1 MYLLAVKACAKG
13 GQWER
18 ALSLMVER
26 RALDVREAKEANEK
40 NGTLEAFFAQQYR
53 TVSSKLFSLFSE
65 RSKRRPEGCTLGER
79 LEEQASIGGG
89 GEMCHTLCCAF
100 FVAAATGTKTA
111 YLPRAVK
118 AASRLRTCIHTAV
131 GFVE

>member
-40 NGTLEAFFAQQYR
+40 NGT
-53 TVSSKLFSLFSE
+53 
-65 RSKRRPEGCTLGER
+65 
-79 LEEQASIGGG
+79 
-89 GEMCHTLCCAF
+89 M
-100 FVAAATGTKTA
+100 
-111 YLPRAVK
+111 YL
-118 AASRLRTCIHTAV
+118 I
-131 GFVE
+131 

>member
-40 NGTLEAFFAQQYR
+40 NGTVR
-53 TVSSKLFSLFSE
+53 W
-65 RSKRRPEGCTLGER
+65 TLD
-79 LEEQASIGGG
+79 AP
-89 GEMCHTLCCAF
+89 LC
-100 FVAAATGTKTA
+100 
-111 YLPRAVK
+111 PAVK
-118 AASRLRTCIHTAV
+118 NAFPRCCCVPIGQEAKL
-131 GFVE
+131 